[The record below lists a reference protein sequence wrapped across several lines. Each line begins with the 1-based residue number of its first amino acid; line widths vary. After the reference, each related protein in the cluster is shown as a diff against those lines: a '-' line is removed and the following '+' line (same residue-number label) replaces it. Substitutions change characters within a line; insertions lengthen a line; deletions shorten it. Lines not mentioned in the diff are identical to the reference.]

1 MTLSRRTMLK
11 GLAAGAGLAVAG
23 PALDLLPGA
32 RAATRPLSTPNSR
45 PFPNRPAG
53 VDSLP
58 QIEHIVVLMM
68 ENHSFDCYFG
78 MLGRGDGFTLDGH
91 GHPTASNPD
100 AHGRPV
106 RTYHAP
112 STCQAHY
119 QVGQNWDT
127 SHRCWNHGRNDG
139 FVTACSREAMAYWSG
154 ADLPFYYSLARQFP
168 ICDRYFSSVMAQTY
182 PNRRF
187 VMAATALGQVSDPFP
202 GVNDPRPPH
211 GTIFDRLNDHQ
222 ISWKNYFV
230 DLPTTGLFP
239 YVLLSNPGKAVP
251 VAEFFVDA
259 AAGTLPAFS
268 LVDPEGW
275 QASEENPQDIRTGEY
290 YSSLIINAV
299 LNSPAWSRTMLV
311 FTYDEHGGY
320 HDHVSP
326 PPAVRPDGIRP
337 SVKQGDTYG
346 DMYSYY
352 GFRVPTVVISPWARR
367 NYVSHVTHDHTSILR
382 LVETKW
388 NLPALTY
395 RDANASNLLDCLDLR
410 AHEPPFAIPP
420 TLATAP
426 LPLGQPACYL
436 QDPTSPV

>member
-1 MTLSRRTMLK
+1 MTLSRRTLLK

-23 PALDLLPGA
+23 PTLDVLPGA
-32 RAATRPLSTPNSR
+32 MAAGDLLTPGSR
-45 PFPNRPAG
+45 PFPQRAPG

-58 QIEHIVVLMM
+58 KIEHIVVLMM

-78 MLGRGDGFTLDGH
+78 MLGRGDGFTLDRRGR
-91 GHPTASNPD
+91 PTASNPD
-100 AHGRPV
+100 AHGVPV

-119 QVGQNWDT
+119 RVSQSWDA
-127 SHRCWNHGRNDG
+127 SHRSWNGGRNDG
-139 FVTACSREAMAYWSG
+139 FVVACSREAMAYWTG
-154 ADLPFYYSLARQFP
+154 ADLPFYYSLARSFP
-168 ICDRYFSSVMAQTY
+168 ICDRYFASCMAQTY

-187 VMAATALGQVSDPFP
+187 LMAATALGQVSDPFP

-211 GTIFDRLNDHQ
+211 GTIFDLLNEHQ

-230 DLPTTGLFP
+230 DLPTPGLFP
-239 YVLLSNPGKAVP
+239 YVLLSNPGKIVP
-251 VAEFFVDA
+251 VADFFVDA

-268 LVDPEGW
+268 LVDNEGW
-275 QASEENPQDIRTGEY
+275 QGSEENPQDIHTGEY
-290 YSSLIINAV
+290 YASLIINAV
-299 LNSPAWSRTMLV
+299 LQSPAWSRTLLV
-311 FTYDEHGGY
+311 LTYDEHGGY
-320 HDHVSP
+320 HDHVP
-326 PPAVRPDGIRP
+326 PPRAVRPDGMRP
-337 SVKQGDTYG
+337 NVKPGDTYG
-346 DMYSYY
+346 DLYSYY

-395 RDANASNLLDCLDLR
+395 RDANASNLLDCLDLT
-410 AHEPPFAIPP
+410 ASEPPFANPP
-420 TLATAP
+420 ALAPAP

-436 QDPTSPV
+436 QNPTSPV